1 MKHILQWIIAIL
13 LVVVIGVS
21 CNDDSSDPVNPGQ
34 IQNIHTKAAISNEY
48 FATKED
54 RTFQINI
61 PQTGD
66 YRLAYT
72 TTSGTFEL
80 LFRLT
85 EPAVLVAEFAKGEDV
100 YEVSLQKGTIIDN
113 SAPTAQAIELFEN
126 AVFDMDRSFG
136 TMMLITGG
144 MLAAPTPTPTV
155 TPTPRPTPTVTP
167 TPDPLVIVPTPE
179 PVDPGT
185 LPHPTPTGKQTIIV
199 AVGDSITYGYG
210 SAVGGY
216 PAMLE
221 SMLVNDGYDVI
232 VYNKGVPGEKSP
244 STNSRFLSAIRGAHI
259 VLLMIG
265 TNDIVNPRTCPG
277 DDCHTRSNIA
287 AMLDM
292 ALGAGV
298 TPVLSTIP
306 PAHSGGEYAWA
317 NEDIEEINAQIS
329 HEASRRGVIVL
340 DTYDMILSH
349 GGNSL
354 FVDKLHFNDKGYK
367 LLAQSW
373 YKALTRNGLVR

>member
-1 MKHILQWIIAIL
+1 MKSISQWMIVIL

-21 CNDDSSDPVNPGQ
+21 CNDDASDPVNPGQ
-34 IQNIHTKAAISNEY
+34 IQNIRTETAISSE
-48 FATKED
+48 FAAAKES
-54 RTFQINI
+54 RAFQVNI
-61 PQTGD
+61 PQPGD

-72 TTSGTFEL
+72 TTPGNFEV

-85 EPAVLVAEFAKGEDV
+85 EPALLIAQLAKGEEV
-100 YEVSLQKGTIIDN
+100 YEVSLQKGTIRDS
-113 SAPTAQAIELFEN
+113 SASLTQAIELFDS
-126 AVFDMDRSFG
+126 AVFEMDRSFG
-136 TMMLITGG
+136 TMVFITGG
-144 MLAAPTPTPTV
+144 TLAAPTPTPTA
-155 TPTPRPTPTVTP
+155 TPTPRATPTT
-167 TPDPLVIVPTPE
+167 TPLVIVPTPE

-185 LPHPTPTGKQTIIV
+185 LPHPTPTGKQTVIA

-216 PAMLE
+216 PTMLE
-221 SMLVNDGYDVI
+221 SMFVNDGYDVI

-244 STNSRFLSAIRGAHI
+244 STRSRFLSAIRGAQI

-265 TNDIVNPRTCPG
+265 TNDIINPRTCPG

-287 AMLDM
+287 AMLDL
-292 ALGAGV
+292 AIGAGV

-306 PAHSGGEYAWA
+306 PAHSGSEYDWA

-329 HEASRRGVIVL
+329 REASRRGVIVL
-340 DTYDMILSH
+340 DTYEMILSH

-373 YKALTRNGLVR
+373 YKALTRNGLVK